1 MASITPRSGGFQARV
16 RRVGSKTKDS
26 SQDVP
31 TEAEAIDW
39 APSIGRSV
47 DSVSPSRSSPLE
59 SHQSVTL
66 HEALQRYS
74 LEVTQGKKGAVQE
87 LGRIERFQRHPPL
100 RSAACVTPCGRLSS
114 VPRRATPLETT
125 VEARSL

>member
-16 RRVGSKTKDS
+16 RRVRSKTQVKTF
-26 SQDVP
+26 P

-39 APSIGRSV
+39 APSIERSV

-87 LGRIERFQRHPPL
+87 LGCIERFQRHPPL
-100 RSAACVTPCGRLSS
+100 RIGRLRHSS
-114 VPRRATPLETT
+114 RAT
-125 VEARSL
+125 

>member
-1 MASITPRSGGFQARV
+1 MASITPRSGGFPGARSAC
-16 RRVGSKTKDS
+16 RLQDS
-26 SQDVP
+26 SQAFP

-87 LGRIERFQRHPPL
+87 LGCIERFQRHPPL
-100 RSAACVTPCGRLSS
+100 RIGRLRHSS
-114 VPRRATPLETT
+114 RAT
-125 VEARSL
+125 